1 MKTGLIGFNYLTH
14 LDLSSNNIT
23 RIQGLEGLVSL
34 DILNLASS
42 KTVVIEG
49 LLALKH
55 DVTNSLS
62 QQYLTIIE
70 AVNAFRH
77 NPKAMESSTTTSVD
91 IHNGSLSVLYIF
103 LLLIKKR
110 SFL

>member
-1 MKTGLIGFNYLTH
+1 MHGNLI
-14 LDLSSNNIT
+14 D
-23 RIQGLEGLVSL
+23 SL
-34 DILNLASS
+34 DDVVKNMNGLSRLQHFTFRKKSNS
-42 KTVVIEG
+42 K
-49 LLALKH
+49 KRWH